1 MEHCG
6 CRVHLSTA
14 SDRGRPTAVLW
25 MLPGDSGCF
34 NRFFRLTQSV
44 DCPGVSAHN
53 GSQRGSQRWLNGS
66 QRELIDGGRQQ
77 TIGRQ
82 RMSNGS
88 RPQTIDVRRQIR
100 QERTNSTGEDKFD
113 RRGRITEKQDYR
125 DEKYRDEKTGLSDR
139 LSVIFT
145 KLSVV
150 KCDSPSILGSN
161 TFASWKHCLLNSQLE
176 WLFPEEPPT
185 PSFQVEHE
193 TGVSESV
200 EFRSTR
206 VD

>member
-14 SDRGRPTAVLW
+14 SDRGRPTAVLRI
-25 MLPGDSGCF
+25 LPADSGCF
-34 NRFFRLTQSV
+34 SRFFRLTQSV
-44 DCPGVSAHN
+44 GCPGVSAHN

-100 QERTNSTGEDKFD
+100 QGRTDD
-113 RRGRITEKQDYR
+113 RE
-125 DEKYRDEKTGLSDR
+125 TGLSGG

-150 KCDSPSILGSN
+150 KCDGPSISGSN
-161 TFASWKHCLLNSQLE
+161 TCASWKYCLLNSQLE